1 MQSSPTHI
9 PNFEEFKTMLRRHGL
24 KATSQRLAVHGAM
37 MELVHASAEMVAEKI
52 ATTSQV
58 KITQSSVYNI
68 LSQLALH
75 GIYRNRLSTT
85 NKMFFDVC
93 NSKHLHMYDMERHT
107 YRDLVG
113 DEHFALLQE
122 SLGKRRFRGYK
133 VEGVDVVIL
142 ARPNKKR

>member
-1 MQSSPTHI
+1 
-9 PNFEEFKTMLRRHGL
+9 
-24 KATSQRLAVHGAM
+24 
-37 MELVHASAEMVAEKI
+37 
-52 ATTSQV
+52 
-58 KITQSSVYNI
+58 
-68 LSQLALH
+68 
-75 GIYRNRLSTT
+75 
-85 NKMFFDVC
+85 
-93 NSKHLHMYDMERHT
+93 MYDMERHT